1 MKRCRIWL
9 VLAAVLAGPLLAQVA
24 LVRKPA
30 KGRVLVA
37 SKSLGDPNFLHTV
50 VLLAHY
56 DEEGAMGVI
65 LNRPTDAPLRRMFP
79 RAEPLKDRDDP
90 LYEGGPVMPTGA
102 VALVRFDE
110 KPEEGAKFIRDDIY
124 LVGDLQLLE
133 KAVNEGKGPLELRV
147 YLGYAGWGPGQ
158 LDREIAMGAWHVFE
172 VDLATIFDPVPET
185 LWRRLI
191 RKVTE
196 RIVWL
201 RVPIAPA
208 D

>member
-1 MKRCRIWL
+1 MRRWGASL
-9 VLAAVLAGPLLAQVA
+9 LLAAFVLPLSAQVA
-24 LVRKPA
+24 LVRAPA

-37 SKSLGDPNFLHTV
+37 SKTLGDPNFIHTV

-79 RAEPLKDRDDP
+79 RAEPLKERKDP

-102 VALVRFDE
+102 VALIRFDE
-110 KPEEGAKFIRDDIY
+110 KPEKGAKHVRDDIY
-124 LVGDLQLLE
+124 LVGDLELLE
-133 KAVNEGKGPLELRV
+133 EAVNEGKGPLELRV

-172 VDLATIFDPVPET
+172 VDLATVFDPVPET
-185 LWRRLI
+185 LWERLI

-196 RIVWL
+196 RIARL
-201 RVPIAPA
+201 RAPA
-208 D
+208 VRDG

>member
-1 MKRCRIWL
+1 MRRCGAWL
-9 VLAAVLAGPLLAQVA
+9 VLAALSALLLPAQVA
-24 LVRKPA
+24 LVEKPA

-56 DEEGAMGVI
+56 DAEGAMGVI

-79 RAEPLKDRDDP
+79 RAEPLKDRKDP

-110 KPEEGAKFIRDDIY
+110 KPEKGTKHVRDDIY
-124 LVGDLQLLE
+124 LVGDLELLE

-158 LDREIAMGAWHVFE
+158 LDREIAMGAWYVFE
-172 VDLATIFDPVPET
+172 VDLATVFDPVPET
-185 LWRRLI
+185 LWERLI

-196 RIVWL
+196 RIVGL
-201 RVPIAPA
+201 PLPA
-208 D
+208 VRGG